1 MRHLA
6 LSALLIAACIL
17 TERRVEAQA
26 VDAFPEINVGAT
38 VEGRLT
44 PGGPSLRGRGGFSVH
59 RFDGRAGVRYQAEAR
74 SSDFDAYL
82 LLARPVGGLTDFL
95 SEDDDG
101 GEGTDARLRFTLEQ
115 SGPHLLIVQA
125 FGSDS
130 RGGVFTLSVEE
141 RALPLPPVARP
152 ISPDQTVQGR
162 IDATSGVILTD
173 FDREM
178 PHDLWVFEGRGG
190 DHFLIAMD
198 SDDFDAYL
206 DFGPMSGDS
215 LLVQQQDDDGG
226 EGTNPLL
233 RVRLPHDGR
242 FGVRAR
248 PLSESETGTYTLRVT
263 PFTPAPPVRRT
274 LHAGETALG
283 SLTRE
288 DALLDQHISYQEWTY
303 EGREGEQVR
312 IRMSSDDFDSYLSFG
327 REESDGS
334 FVELAFNDDA
344 PNDGL
349 NSVIEYRLPASGIY
363 VIRVRPYSSGTGTYA
378 LELASGGR

>member
-1 MRHLA
+1 MRHFA
-6 LSALLIAACIL
+6 LSAVLVVSCLLS
-17 TERRVEAQA
+17 ERPVEAQI
-26 VDAFPEINVGAT
+26 VDAFPEISVGAT
-38 VEGRLT
+38 AEGRLI
-44 PGGPSLRGRGGFSVH
+44 PGGATFGGRGEFSVH
-59 RFDGRAGVRYQAEAR
+59 QFEGRAGVRYQAEAR

-82 LLARPVGGLTDFL
+82 LLARPVGGLTDVL
-95 SEDDDG
+95 GEDDDG
-101 GEGTDARLRFTLEQ
+101 GEGSDARLRFTLERT
-115 SGPHLLIVQA
+115 GPHFLIVQSY
-125 FGSDS
+125 GSDG
-130 RGGVFTLSVEE
+130 RGGSFTLSVEE
-141 RALPLPPVARP
+141 RALPAPPAARP
-152 ISPDQTVQGR
+152 ISPGQTVQGR
-162 IDATSGVILTD
+162 IDATSGVVLTD
-173 FDREM
+173 FDREL

-190 DHFLIAMD
+190 DHFVIAMD

-248 PLSESETGTYTLRVT
+248 PLNESGTGTYTLRVT
-263 PFTPAPPVRRT
+263 PFTPAPPVRR
-274 LHAGETALG
+274 LLRAGETVVG
-283 SLTRE
+283 SLTPE
-288 DALLDQHISYQEWTY
+288 DALLEERIPYQEWVY

-327 REESDGS
+327 REEADGS

-349 NSVIEYRLPASGIY
+349 NSGIEYRLPASGNY
-363 VIRVRPYSSGTGTYA
+363 VIRARPYSSGTGTYA
-378 LELASGGR
+378 LELISGG